1 VRASHFS
8 AEIGEELA
16 RRHRQTERR
25 EEKRRTRTRMPAA
38 AGSSAAK
45 AATSALTRVSAVSP
59 ALKKFLGVTEIS
71 RPETMKRIWSYIK
84 DHNLQVGFRFISS
97 HSLSLSRQPAQ
108 AHFWCAVKSS
118 GQRLLLCFLYALIVE
133 REPGSIRTAMKKEEM
148 QASHKL
154 FSHTRNRCQQRTG
167 NGKGREQLK
176 ISAKRSEENRKFCTC
191 LIMI

>member
-1 VRASHFS
+1 MRASHFS
-8 AEIGEELA
+8 SEIGEELA
-16 RRHRQTERR
+16 QRHRQTERR

-97 HSLSLSRQPAQ
+97 LSLSLAS
-108 AHFWCAVKSS
+108 
-118 GQRLLLCFLYALIVE
+118 QRK
-133 REPGSIRTAMKKEEM
+133 RT
-148 QASHKL
+148 
-154 FSHTRNRCQQRTG
+154 FG
-167 NGKGREQLK
+167 VP
-176 ISAKRSEENRKFCTC
+176 
-191 LIMI
+191 

>member
-1 VRASHFS
+1 MRARHFS

-16 RRHRQTERR
+16 KRHRQTERR

-97 HSLSLSRQPAQ
+97 LSLALPRHPALLL
-108 AHFWCAVKSS
+108 CREVKSS
-118 GQRLLLCFLYALIVE
+118 TSSFLFFVCFNSRMRAGLYQNR
-133 REPGSIRTAMKKEEM
+133 REKRGDASIPKTILAHTQQMSAEGREWEWKRTAED
-148 QASHKL
+148 
-154 FSHTRNRCQQRTG
+154 
-167 NGKGREQLK
+167 
-176 ISAKRSEENRKFCTC
+176 
-191 LIMI
+191 